1 MKKLLLVSGFLI
13 GILLTSS
20 SFALSIQRNVRMGA
34 APVDGPIAIS
44 RYAGNI
50 LQDGYD
56 IGIEKQGYYETKI
69 HEYSYK
75 KLPEFVKEPVIE
87 VKTVVTPAKHAAML
101 PTTSGKIT
109 LVRRTNHR
117 LSLFRT
123 REERIRNGWDKFFE

>member
-1 MKKLLLVSGFLI
+1 MKKLLLISGFLI

-20 SFALSIQRNVRMGA
+20 SFAHSIQRNVRMGA
-34 APVDGPIAIS
+34 APVDGPTVIS
-44 RYAGNI
+44 RYAGTL

-75 KLPEFVKEPVIE
+75 KLPEFAKEPVIE
-87 VKTVVTPAKHAAML
+87 VKTIITPTENIEPLQIK
-101 PTTSGKIT
+101 TSKIT

-117 LSLFRT
+117 LSLFHT